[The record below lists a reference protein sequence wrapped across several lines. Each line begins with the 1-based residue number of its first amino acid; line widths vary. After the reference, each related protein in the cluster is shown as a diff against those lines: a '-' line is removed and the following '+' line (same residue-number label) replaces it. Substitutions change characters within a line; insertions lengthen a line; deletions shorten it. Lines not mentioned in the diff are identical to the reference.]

1 MKKLKVPDDKKTFRV
16 RTDSC
21 DSEIGA
27 ILLQKDNEGGLVP
40 IQWASKMLTPTERRY
55 TISEKEM
62 LAVLFGIKKFESD
75 LRGRKFHLMTDHKAL
90 AKIRNKPY
98 FNNNRIDRW
107 IEQIQEFDF
116 TIEYIKGEVMTDAD
130 ALSRQ
135 YKSVEIFDEM
145 NTNEQKK
152 KDLVKKQML
161 EKEKKHV
168 IEKDGRKYLE
178 VSTGEVKEILNQ
190 DKRENETKKVH
201 EGLNHRGVKGT
212 YYNIKQKWYW
222 PGMKD

>member
-1 MKKLKVPDDKKTFRV
+1 MRW
-16 RTDSC
+16 R
-21 DSEIGA
+21 
-27 ILLQKDNEGGLVP
+27 
-40 IQWASKMLTPTERRY
+40 ER
-55 TISEKEM
+55 
-62 LAVLFGIKKFESD
+62 
-75 LRGRKFHLMTDHKAL
+75 HLIT
-90 AKIRNKPY
+90 RNKPY

-116 TIEYIKGEVMTDAD
+116 TIEYIKGKMMTDAD

-152 KDLVKKQML
+152 MDLAKKQML

-168 IEKDGRKYLE
+168 IERDGRKYWE

-190 DKRENETKKVH
+190 DKRENEIKKVH
-201 EGLNHRGVKGT
+201 E
-212 YYNIKQKWYW
+212 
-222 PGMKD
+222 